1 MSEVLVQSFTQI
13 STDSRQLDQFIL
25 QNGGSAKYVS
35 SAREIVFVPRLL
47 SGGPHHTDI
56 MHIVGVDESNFLTV
70 GDESDAGQISFRLE
84 DDILVRE
91 IHGISGGLTN
101 RRNLPDVERRRTTIM
116 SKLGPAF
123 RQGRLIDPVDEE

>member
-1 MSEVLVQSFTQI
+1 MSELLIQTFSLISADQSG
-13 STDSRQLDQFIL
+13 LDQFIL

-35 SAREIVFVPRLL
+35 SATEIVFVPRLV

-56 MHIVGVDESNFLTV
+56 MHIVGVDGSNFLTV

-101 RRNLPDVERRRTTIM
+101 KRNLPDVERRRTTTM

>member
-1 MSEVLVQSFTQI
+1 MSEVLVQTFAQI
-13 STDSRQLDQFIL
+13 SADQSQFDQFIL

-56 MHIVGVDESNFLTV
+56 MQIVGVDESNFLTM

-101 RRNLPDVERRRTTIM
+101 KRNLPDVERRRTIIM

-123 RQGRLIDPVDEE
+123 RQGRLIDPIDEE